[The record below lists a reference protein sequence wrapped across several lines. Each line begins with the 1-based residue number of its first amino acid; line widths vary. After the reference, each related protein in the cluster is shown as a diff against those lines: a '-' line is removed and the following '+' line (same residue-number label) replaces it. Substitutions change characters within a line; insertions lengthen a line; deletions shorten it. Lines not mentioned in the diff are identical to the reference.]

1 MKKAGKIL
9 AFLII
14 LALIVVP
21 LTACQ
26 GPPGATGAGGPQ
38 GPQGIPGPEGSA
50 GPPGPEGDTGPA
62 GPAGPEGPEGPPG
75 PPRQIVVS
83 TYYDYY
89 YNGPPPL
96 VAITEVYTG
105 MEVLVSG
112 SCFDLTEDVEITIC
126 GKHWFWVEEKEQTYV
141 YEIYIDKDC
150 GAFAAWVR
158 VPYYEWFEDNFGMPE
173 EDNGYGWWIL
183 GVKAE
188 VDGEI
193 QASWPLVVWYGEP
206 Y

>member
-21 LTACQ
+21 LAACQ
-26 GPPGATGAGGPQ
+26 GPPGATGAGGPM
-38 GPQGIPGPEGSA
+38 GPQGPAGPEGPA

-62 GPAGPEGPEGPPG
+62 GPAGPPG
-75 PPRQIVVS
+75 DPGEPGGNQQIVVS
-83 TYYDYY
+83 HYY
-89 YNGPPPL
+89 YFGYPYYYSFNAPT
-96 VAITEVYTG
+96 TEGYPG
-105 MEVLVSG
+105 MDVWVQG
-112 SCFDLTEDVEITIC
+112 SCFDLGEDIEITIC

-150 GAFAAWVR
+150 GAFFAYAY
-158 VPYYEWFEDNFGMPE
+158 VPYYEWLEDNFGMPE
-173 EDNGYGWWIL
+173 GDDGQWWVL

-193 QASWPLVVWYGEP
+193 QASWPLAVEGGQ
-206 Y
+206 